1 MNRKIQTLYLAII
14 LDSRYIELRRRLAEV
29 VRLLTLKKRVVTV
42 FLQLDDPY
50 SYLLS
55 YYLSFAI
62 KRYKKVEF
70 RFIICQ
76 ALQGEYVPEPAL
88 LAEYAARDCALLA
101 GEFGVPFLDI
111 GSTPAVEHRRA
122 LLDFLA
128 EEQDEEGFDELIIK
142 ALSVYWRG
150 DAEGVARMLSRSY
163 VENAETNVL
172 IGKNQLLLRKMGHY
186 SCATLHYA
194 GEWYWGVDRLHY
206 LLDMFERQK
215 LNRYKESTP
224 ELISLQQATQFT
236 LPAKP
241 PAASSSLPP
250 LDLYYSFRSP
260 YSYLALPRVIK
271 IAGAF
276 GVRLNIKPVLPLAM
290 RGVSVPRPKLLYIV
304 KDANREAKR
313 LKIPFGKIAD
323 PLGEGTERCIAA
335 FSYAVTQGK
344 GREFSWHVGQAIWS
358 KAVDVSV
365 DDGMELVA
373 ERAGLFWPDV
383 KQAMQNDS
391 WREQVEKNR
400 EDLAEIGLWG
410 VPAFCIGDVRIWG
423 QDREWLLVRQ
433 LEEMCA
439 SGEGIM
445 E

>member
-1 MNRKIQTLYLAII
+1 MSKKLQTLYLALI
-14 LDSRYIELRRRLAEV
+14 LDNRYIALRRRLAEV
-29 VRLLTLKKRVVTV
+29 GRLLTMKKRVVTV

-62 KRYKKVEF
+62 RRYKKVEF

-76 ALQGEYVPEPAL
+76 ALRGDYVPEPAM

-101 GEFGVPFLDI
+101 RELGVPFLDV

-128 EEQDEEGFDELIIK
+128 EEQDEEGFDELMIK

-186 SCATLHYA
+186 NCATLHYA
-194 GEWYWGVDRLHY
+194 GEWYGGVDRLHY

-215 LNRYKESTP
+215 LNRYKEPTP
-224 ELISLQQATQFT
+224 ELIALQQATQFT
-236 LPAKP
+236 LPATP
-241 PAASSSLPP
+241 PAAAASLPP

-260 YSYLALPRVIK
+260 FSYLALPRAVK
-271 IAGAF
+271 IASAF
-276 GVRLNIKPVLPLAM
+276 GVKLNIKPVLPLAM
-290 RGVSVPRPKLLYIV
+290 RGVPVPRPKTLYLV

-323 PLGEGTERCIAA
+323 PLGSGAERCIAA
-335 FSYAVTQGK
+335 YNYAVTQDK
-344 GREFSWHVGQAIWS
+344 GPDFAWNAGQAIWS

-365 DDGMELVA
+365 DSGMEHVA
-373 ERAGLFWPDV
+373 ERSGLFWPDV
-383 KQAMQNDS
+383 KEAMNGDD

-400 EDLAEIGLWG
+400 ADLADIGLWG
-410 VPAFCIGDVRIWG
+410 VPSFCIGDVSMWG

-433 LEEMCA
+433 LEELCA